1 MFLYKYSQFFY
12 TVYTQDTNTTSIFH
26 NNLIVKIIILHTKS
40 CFGKLLVHNTDPVT
54 ARMAVCICVCA
65 RARMYIRACTSACV
79 CVHQMMRVCVKET
92 LQALKSYNAA
102 LLELYQY
109 AIWKKCF

>member
-1 MFLYKYSQFFY
+1 MFNTNNISNLEDLLRRESDVPVQVLTVFY

-54 ARMAVCICVCA
+54 ARMAVCMCTHVHTRVHACV
-65 RARMYIRACTSACV
+65 RVCTSNDEGV
-79 CVHQMMRVCVKET
+79 C
-92 LQALKSYNAA
+92 
-102 LLELYQY
+102 
-109 AIWKKCF
+109 

>member
-26 NNLIVKIIILHTKS
+26 NNLIVKIIIMHTKS

-54 ARMAVCICVCA
+54 AGMAVCMC
-65 RARMYIRACTSACV
+65 MCTH
-79 CVHQMMRVCVKET
+79 VHMRVHVCMRVRVYIK
-92 LQALKSYNAA
+92 
-102 LLELYQY
+102 
-109 AIWKKCF
+109 